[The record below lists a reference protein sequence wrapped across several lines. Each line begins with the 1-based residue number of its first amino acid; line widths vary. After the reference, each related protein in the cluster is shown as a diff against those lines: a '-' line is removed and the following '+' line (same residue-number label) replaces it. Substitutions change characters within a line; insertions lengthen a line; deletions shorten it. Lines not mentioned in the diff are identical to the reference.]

1 MDAFSAR
8 EVLIGQLVKRDPAR
22 SEADIQADIYGLLTV
37 GGLNIGL
44 DQAHME
50 SPSADGTRRRID
62 VEVGQLA
69 IEVKKDLRN
78 QTVRADGESQLEG
91 YITTRS
97 EQSGAHY
104 SGVLTDGV
112 LWLLFSVGPEGQRL
126 VAELDMTGKNSPILV
141 GWLEAVLST
150 QTQVKPTPVEIV
162 RRLGADSPA
171 HLVDIAAFRAL
182 YQANVDNTE
191 VALKRELWAKL
202 LRTAFGSGFEDDE
215 SLFINHTLLVLT
227 AEIIAHAALGFDV
240 SAKGGISA
248 KQLSL
253 GTEFA
258 NAQIVGVVQ
267 ADFFDWLLDVDGGEE
282 LIANV
287 ARRIAQFSW
296 DEVEHDVLKLLY
308 ESVIDTRDRKALGE
322 YYTPDWLAQA
332 IVDANVDEPLNQRVA
347 DVACGSGT
355 FLFHAIRRYLAAADE
370 AGVPNGEAIG
380 GVTSHVTGMDV
391 HPVAVTIARVTYLLA
406 IGVERLTADDRGPL
420 VVPVYLGDSLQWE
433 QQTDIFAS
441 EEQLTIATSGADL
454 VEAGA
459 ALFHDDLVFP
469 KSVLQDAANFDRLVN
484 AMSDKASDS
493 SNRTSRAVI
502 SPTLRQFGIPEQD
515 FDVLIATYD
524 TMRRLHADGRDSI
537 WGYYVRNLVRPTWL
551 SADDNKVDVLV
562 GNPPWLRYGAMTGPM
577 QTRFTTMLRAR
588 GLVTGRAGVT
598 GRDLAPLFVVRA
610 TELYLRAGGRFA
622 MIVPH
627 GILTRQ
633 PHAEFRSGRWGSAV
647 LDLQVQ
653 FGRAWDLQNAAT
665 GFPNHAAV
673 VVGNR
678 GATSKAMTSE
688 VEAWSTK
695 GAKSNVTWDEMVPR
709 LKRHITSV
717 GVTSEGDQAV
727 AFSIYRKRFRQGAVL
742 APRMLTFIE
751 EGKSSPL
758 GAGAGRVPV
767 HSRKTSQ
774 DKLPWKL
781 LPPISD
787 VVEKTFVR
795 PVHLGETTLPFR
807 TVAPLKAV
815 LPISPKNG
823 KLLSSVE
830 ISEHEGLS
838 SWWNTAETLWKAN
851 KSTNDAGSF
860 LDRINYIGQL
870 SAQLPSATQRVVYTK
885 AGNAITA
892 ARVDDNHAIIDHKLY
907 WAATNTIDEARY
919 LVGILNSAAVLERVK
934 PFMAVGLFGPRD
946 IDKNVFRA
954 LIQPFDAKNESHAAL
969 AKAVAG
975 AEEAASNVDVSGA
988 KTFQAA
994 RKLVKLELGQKGF
1007 LHEIELLVLDVVPT
1021 VAKQGDLFQS

>member
-1 MDAFSAR
+1 MASFSAR
-8 EVLIGQLVKRDPAR
+8 DVLIAQLVKRDPAR
-22 SEADIQADIYGLLTV
+22 TEADIQADIYGLLTV
-37 GGLNIGL
+37 GELNVGT

-91 YITTRS
+91 YIATRT

-112 LWLLFSVGPEGQRL
+112 LWLLFNVGAEGRRL
-126 VAELDMTGKNSPILV
+126 VAELDMTGKEPAVLV

-150 QTQVKPTPVEIV
+150 QTQVKPTPAEIV
-162 RRLGADSPA
+162 RRLGANSPA
-171 HLVDIAAFRAL
+171 HLVDVAAFRDL
-182 YQANVDNTE
+182 YQANAGNTE
-191 VALKRELWAKL
+191 VSLKRELWAKL
-202 LRTAFGSGFEDDE
+202 LRTAFGSAFEDDE
-215 SLFINHTLLVLT
+215 TLFINHTLLVLT

-253 GTEFA
+253 GTEFS

-287 ARRIAQFSW
+287 ARRIAQFNW
-296 DEVEHDVLKLLY
+296 DHVEHDVLKLLY

-332 IVDANVDEPLNQRVA
+332 IVDANVDEPLVQRVA

-355 FLFHAIRRYLAAADE
+355 FLFHAIRRYLVAADE
-370 AGVPNGEAIG
+370 AGMSNGEAIS

-433 QQTDIFAS
+433 QQADIFAS

-484 AMSDKASDS
+484 AMSEKASDT
-493 SNRTSRAVI
+493 SNRTSKTVI
-502 SPTLRQFGIPEQD
+502 SPTLHQFGIPEQD
-515 FDVLIATYD
+515 TDVLVATYD

-577 QTRFTTMLRAR
+577 QTRFTAMLKAR
-588 GLVTGRAGVT
+588 GLITGRAGAT

-633 PHAEFRSGRWGSAV
+633 PHAEFRSGRWGSTI
-647 LDLQVQ
+647 LDLRVQ
-653 FGRAWDLQNAAT
+653 FDRAWDLQHAAT

-678 GATSKAMTSE
+678 GTTSKAMTAE

-695 GAKSNVTWDEMVPR
+695 GAKSNVTWDEMLPR
-709 LKRHITSV
+709 LTRDVTTV
-717 GVTSEGDQAV
+717 GVTSEEDAPV
-727 AFSIYRKRFRQGAVL
+727 TFSIYRKRFRQGAVL
-742 APRMLTFIE
+742 APRMLTFVE

-767 HSRKTSQ
+767 VSRKTNQ
-774 DKLPWKL
+774 DKPPWKS
-781 LPPISD
+781 LPAISD

-807 TVAPLKAV
+807 TTAPLKAV
-815 LPISPKNG
+815 LPISPKTG
-823 KLLSSVE
+823 KLLSSSE
-830 ISEHEGLS
+830 IAEHEGLS
-838 SWWNTAETLWKAN
+838 SWWVAAEELWNAN
-851 KSTNDAGSF
+851 KSANDPGSF
-860 LDRINYIGQL
+860 LDRIDYIGQL
-870 SAQLPSATQRVVYTK
+870 SAQLPSASQRVVYTK

-892 ARVDDNHAIIDHKLY
+892 ARVDDADVNIDHKLY
-907 WAATNTIDEARY
+907 WAATNTVDEARY

-954 LIQPFDAKNESHAAL
+954 LIQPYDADNGSHVAL
-969 AKAVAG
+969 AKTVAE
-975 AEEAASNVDVSGA
+975 AEATASEVDVSGA

-994 RKLVKLELGQKGF
+994 RKLIKAELEQKALF
-1007 LHEIELLVLDVVPT
+1007 PKIEALVLDVVPT
-1021 VAKQGDLFQS
+1021 VVP